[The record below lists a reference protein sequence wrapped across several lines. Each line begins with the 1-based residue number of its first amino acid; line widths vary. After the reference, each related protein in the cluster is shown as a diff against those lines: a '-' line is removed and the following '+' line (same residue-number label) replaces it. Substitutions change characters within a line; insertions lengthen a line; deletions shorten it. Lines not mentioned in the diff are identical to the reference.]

1 VYYRVS
7 NSQLQ
12 NGRMT
17 LPSENGQ
24 SQTTPQRASGQ
35 DGQGKGQTA
44 TRKFV
49 FTAWG
54 DSVDRDLCAYALAE
68 LPERTPIAGRT
79 GLATAEWVVV
89 DRVDG
94 RALICN
100 RLHDGECA
108 WPWAVE
114 SV

>member
-1 VYYRVS
+1 MYYRVRNTQS
-7 NSQLQ
+7 Q

-24 SQTTPQRASGQ
+24 SQTAPQRAPSQ
-35 DGQGKGQTA
+35 DGPVKGQTA

-68 LPERTPIAGRT
+68 PPERTPISGRT
-79 GLATAEWVVV
+79 GLATADWVVV

-94 RALICN
+94 RALVCN
-100 RLHDGECA
+100 RLHEGECA

-114 SV
+114 LV